1 MESVKNSRRKAFY
14 LLMSVLVALAIWL
27 YADLTSGPNGTA
39 RLCFREIT
47 DIPVEYTDVATLT
60 DRGLMLVDEGSDLTV
75 NLKLRGT
82 RWMVSALDKSEIR
95 FVVSLVDVT
104 TPGVQNIN
112 YRMTFTDKRFNGE
125 ISLYEASI
133 GNNATVNISE
143 LYRRNIDV
151 KCDLVGSVAEPYS
164 AGQVQLSHTE
174 IEVRGLQGDIDPIS
188 YAKVTLDIGEGAEE
202 TVTKDLEIQFYD
214 QDGELMEKDGI
225 HPITDTIQATLP
237 VSVSKKLNLEVSF
250 EEMPGA
256 KIGSTEYVIEP
267 SVIWVSG
274 DASTLKNVDT
284 LNLGEFKLQ
293 NLGTTA
299 SANYTTTYY
308 PIILPEG
315 CQNLSGVTQA
325 ALRIRF
331 KDMETAT
338 IPVSD
343 IVLDNKPSDK
353 YAELLTLE
361 LPVQIYGTAADV
373 ASVTSAQISARADLS
388 DYASASGTYTVPVE
402 VSVRS
407 KDVGIIGTYEIKV
420 NIREDVP
427 EEPSE
432 EPSDTPEE

>member
-1 MESVKNSRRKAFY
+1 MESVKNSRRKVFY
-14 LLMSVLVALAIWL
+14 LLMSVLVACGIWL

-39 RLCFREIT
+39 RLCFRDIT
-47 DIPVEYTDVATLT
+47 DIPVEYTDMATLT

-82 RWMVSALDKSEIR
+82 RWMVSVLDKSEIR

-174 IEVRGLQGDIDPIS
+174 IEVRGLQEDIDPIS

-214 QDGELMEKDGI
+214 QNGELMEKDGI

-237 VSVSKKLNLEVSF
+237 VYVSKELKLMVNF
-250 EEMPGA
+250 QEMPGA
-256 KIGSTEYVIEP
+256 RVKSTEYVIEP

-274 DASTLKNVDT
+274 DASKLKNVDT
-284 LNLGEFKLQ
+284 LNLGSFKLQ
-293 NLGTTA
+293 DLGTTA

-308 PIILPEG
+308 HIILPEG

-338 IPVSD
+338 IPVSN
-343 IVLDNKPSDK
+343 IVLDNAPGDK
-353 YAELLTLE
+353 YAELLTPE
-361 LPVQIYGTAADV
+361 LPVQIYGTAEDV
-373 ASVTSAQISARADLS
+373 AAVTDGQISVRADLS
-388 DYASASGTYTVPVE
+388 DYASASGTYTIPAE

-407 KDVGIIGTYEIKV
+407 RDVGILGTYQVQV
-420 NIREDVP
+420 NIRENVP
-427 EEPSE
+427 EEPPE
-432 EPSDTPEE
+432 TPEE

>member
-1 MESVKNSRRKAFY
+1 MESVKNSRRKVFY
-14 LLMSVLVALAIWL
+14 LLMSVLVACGIWL

-39 RLCFREIT
+39 RLCFRDIT
-47 DIPVEYTDVATLT
+47 DIPVEYTDMATLT

-82 RWMVSALDKSEIR
+82 RWMVSVLDKSEIR

-174 IEVRGLQGDIDPIS
+174 IEVRGLQEDIDPIS

-214 QDGELMEKDGI
+214 QNGELMEKDGI

-237 VSVSKKLNLEVSF
+237 VYVSKELKLMVNF
-250 EEMPGA
+250 QEMPGA
-256 KIGSTEYVIEP
+256 RVKSTEYVIEP

-274 DASTLKNVDT
+274 DASKLKNVDT
-284 LNLGEFKLQ
+284 LNLGSFKLQ
-293 NLGTTA
+293 DLGTTA

-308 PIILPEG
+308 HIILPEG

-338 IPVSD
+338 IPVSN
-343 IVLDNKPSDK
+343 IVLDNAPGDK
-353 YAELLTLE
+353 YAELLTPE
-361 LPVQIYGTAADV
+361 LPVQIYGMAEDV
-373 ASVTSAQISARADLS
+373 AAVTDGQISVRADLS
-388 DYASASGTYTVPVE
+388 DYASASGTYTIPAE

-407 KDVGIIGTYEIKV
+407 RDVGITGTYQVQV
-420 NIREDVP
+420 NIRENAP
-427 EEPSE
+427 EEPPE
-432 EPSDTPEE
+432 TPEE

>member
-1 MESVKNSRRKAFY
+1 MRKCQ
-14 LLMSVLVALAIWL
+14 
-27 YADLTSGPNGTA
+27 GP
-39 RLCFREIT
+39 
-47 DIPVEYTDVATLT
+47 
-60 DRGLMLVDEGSDLTV
+60 
-75 NLKLRGT
+75 
-82 RWMVSALDKSEIR
+82 KSEA
-95 FVVSLVDVT
+95 
-104 TPGVQNIN
+104 QN
-112 YRMTFTDKRFNGE
+112 
-125 ISLYEASI
+125 
-133 GNNATVNISE
+133 
-143 LYRRNIDV
+143 
-151 KCDLVGSVAEPYS
+151 
-164 AGQVQLSHTE
+164 
-174 IEVRGLQGDIDPIS
+174 
-188 YAKVTLDIGEGAEE
+188 
-202 TVTKDLEIQFYD
+202 
-214 QDGELMEKDGI
+214 
-225 HPITDTIQATLP
+225 
-237 VSVSKKLNLEVSF
+237 
-250 EEMPGA
+250 
-256 KIGSTEYVIEP
+256 
-267 SVIWVSG
+267 
-274 DASTLKNVDT
+274 KNVDT

-407 KDVGIIGTYEIKV
+407 KDVGIIGTYEIQV

>member
-1 MESVKNSRRKAFY
+1 MESVKNSRRKVFY
-14 LLMSVLVALAIWL
+14 LLMSVLVACGIWL

-39 RLCFREIT
+39 RLCFRDIT
-47 DIPVEYTDVATLT
+47 DIPVEYTDMATLT

-82 RWMVSALDKSEIR
+82 RWMVSVLDKSEIR

-174 IEVRGLQGDIDPIS
+174 IEVRGLQEDIDPIS

-214 QDGELMEKDGI
+214 QNGELMEKDGI

-237 VSVSKKLNLEVSF
+237 VYVSKELKLMVNF
-250 EEMPGA
+250 QEMPGA
-256 KIGSTEYVIEP
+256 RVKSTEYVIEP

-274 DASTLKNVDT
+274 DASKLKNVDT
-284 LNLGEFKLQ
+284 LNLGSFKLQ
-293 NLGTTA
+293 DLGTTA

-308 PIILPEG
+308 HIILPEG

-338 IPVSD
+338 IPVSN
-343 IVLDNKPSDK
+343 IVLDNAPGDK
-353 YAELLTLE
+353 YAELLTPE
-361 LPVQIYGTAADV
+361 LPVQIYGTAEDV
-373 ASVTSAQISARADLS
+373 AAVTDGQISVRADLS
-388 DYASASGTYTVPVE
+388 DYASASGTYTIPAE

-407 KDVGIIGTYEIKV
+407 RDVGILGTYQVQV
-420 NIREDVP
+420 NIRENAP
-427 EEPSE
+427 EEPPE
-432 EPSDTPEE
+432 TPEE

>member
-1 MESVKNSRRKAFY
+1 MESVKNSRRKVFY
-14 LLMSVLVALAIWL
+14 LLMSVLVACGIWL

-39 RLCFREIT
+39 RLCFRDIT
-47 DIPVEYTDVATLT
+47 DIPVEYTDMATLT

-82 RWMVSALDKSEIR
+82 RWMVSVLDKSEIR

-174 IEVRGLQGDIDPIS
+174 IEVRGLQEDIDPIS

-214 QDGELMEKDGI
+214 QNGELMEKDGI

-237 VSVSKKLNLEVSF
+237 VYVSKELKLMVNF
-250 EEMPGA
+250 QEMPGA
-256 KIGSTEYVIEP
+256 RVKSTEYVIEP

-274 DASTLKNVDT
+274 DASKLKNVDT
-284 LNLGEFKLQ
+284 LNLGSFKLQ
-293 NLGTTA
+293 DLGTTA

-308 PIILPEG
+308 HIILPEG

-338 IPVSD
+338 IPVSN
-343 IVLDNKPSDK
+343 IVLDNAPGDK
-353 YAELLTLE
+353 YAELLTPE
-361 LPVQIYGTAADV
+361 LPVQIYGTAEDV
-373 ASVTSAQISARADLS
+373 AAVTDGQISVRADLS
-388 DYASASGTYTVPVE
+388 DYASASGTYTIPAE

-407 KDVGIIGTYEIKV
+407 RDVGITGTYQVQV
-420 NIREDVP
+420 NIRENAP
-427 EEPSE
+427 EEPPE
-432 EPSDTPEE
+432 TPEE

>member
-1 MESVKNSRRKAFY
+1 MESVKNSRRKVFY
-14 LLMSVLVALAIWL
+14 LLMSVLVACGIWL

-39 RLCFREIT
+39 RLCFRDIT
-47 DIPVEYTDVATLT
+47 DIPVEYTDMATLT

-82 RWMVSALDKSEIR
+82 RWMVSVLDKSEIR

-174 IEVRGLQGDIDPIS
+174 IEVRGLQEDIDPIS

-214 QDGELMEKDGI
+214 QNGELMEKDGI

-237 VSVSKKLNLEVSF
+237 VYVSKELKLMVNF
-250 EEMPGA
+250 QEMPGA
-256 KIGSTEYVIEP
+256 RVKSTEYVIEP

-274 DASTLKNVDT
+274 DASKLKNVDT
-284 LNLGEFKLQ
+284 LNLGSFKLQ
-293 NLGTTA
+293 DLGTTA

-308 PIILPEG
+308 HIILPEG

-338 IPVSD
+338 IPVSN
-343 IVLDNKPSDK
+343 IVLDNAPGDK
-353 YAELLTLE
+353 YAELLTPE
-361 LPVQIYGTAADV
+361 LPVQIYGMAEDV
-373 ASVTSAQISARADLS
+373 AAVTDGQISVRADLS
-388 DYASASGTYTVPVE
+388 DYASASGTYTIPAE

-407 KDVGIIGTYEIKV
+407 RDVGILGTYQVQV
-420 NIREDVP
+420 NIRENAP
-427 EEPSE
+427 EEPPE
-432 EPSDTPEE
+432 TPEE